1 MRFCRP
7 EPFGE
12 SSSITWNCEAKISTP
27 IPASIPW
34 MTAGDTARNTC
45 PTRNNPAA
53 ICTTPARRTMIPS
66 VATPNSC
73 TNCHTMT
80 ASPAAG
86 PLTCSGE
93 PAMAPT
99 TMPPT
104 MPVTSPAA
112 GGSPD
117 AIATPM
123 QRGRATRK
131 TTTEARASAPRQE
144 RQDGHV
150 ACVLVIV
157 ICSDRDGEVAL
168 RR

>member
-1 MRFCRP
+1 
-7 EPFGE
+7 
-12 SSSITWNCEAKISTP
+12 
-27 IPASIPW
+27 
-34 MTAGDTARNTC
+34 
-45 PTRNNPAA
+45 
-53 ICTTPARRTMIPS
+53 MIPS

-93 PAMAPT
+93 PAIAPT

-104 MPVTSPAA
+104 IPVTSPAA
-112 GGSPD
+112 GGSPE

-123 QRGRATRK
+123 QRGSATRN

-150 ACVLVIV
+150 ACVLVITV
-157 ICSDRDGEVAL
+157 RSNGDGEVAL